1 MRRLLGKAFA
11 ALAITMIAAFGADNS
26 IGTWKLNVAKSKYT
40 PAPFPFKSLTTV
52 REASDGG
59 VKVTRTG
66 VQADGT
72 PFNSTYTAKFDG
84 KPYPVT
90 GAPWDSIAIKQID
103 ADTFTAV
110 TKKSGGKYHA
120 TSRTTVSK
128 DGKTLT
134 TVNKGVNADGAA
146 TSATLV
152 YDKQ

>member
-1 MRRLLGKAFA
+1 MRRLVTKGFA

-26 IGTWKLNVAKSKYT
+26 IGTWKLNIEKSKYT
-40 PAPFPFKSLTTV
+40 PAPLPFKSLTTI

-66 VQADGT
+66 VQADGA
-72 PFNSTYTAKFDG
+72 PFNSSYTVKFDG

-90 GAPWDSIAIKQID
+90 GAPWDSIALKQVD
-103 ADTFTAV
+103 ANTFTGE
-110 TKKSGGKYHA
+110 TKKNGGKYH
-120 TSRTTVSK
+120 TTVRLTVSK

-134 TVNKGVNADGAA
+134 TVSKGVNADGVA
-146 TSATLV
+146 TSSTLV